1 MVLEGISEFLLSLP
15 GKYKIGRK
23 DTNVVGISVDKKA
36 KDDNSK
42 PMAKLSSSKAD
53 YLTNVLIPF
62 FDSLTLFS
70 KKKLDYVD

>member
-1 MVLEGISEFLLSLP
+1 LP
-15 GKYKIGRK
+15 EKIQRPPQIYICGGP
-23 DTNVVGISVDKKA
+23 VGISVDKKA

-62 FDSLTLFS
+62 FDSLT
-70 KKKLDYVD
+70 